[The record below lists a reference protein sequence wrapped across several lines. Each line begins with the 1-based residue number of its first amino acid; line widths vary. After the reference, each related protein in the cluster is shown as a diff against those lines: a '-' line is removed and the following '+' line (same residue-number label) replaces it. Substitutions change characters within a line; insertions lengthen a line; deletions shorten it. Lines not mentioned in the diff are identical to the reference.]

1 MQIEE
6 VTEKGDTME
15 AVVEAAA
22 EDRRIRRKPSWMEDY
37 HV

>member
-1 MQIEE
+1 MQTEV
-6 VTEKGDTME
+6 VTEKGETVE
-15 AVVEAAA
+15 AVVESTA